1 MSEDDDNASLLD
13 DLDVAD
19 FNDAI
24 AQRVVAF
31 VLLARFSETVSDG
44 TVQEITLSMMRKV
57 VMSIKTPSTAELK
70 VV

>member
-13 DLDVAD
+13 DLDVTD

>member
-19 FNDAI
+19 FSDAI

>member
-1 MSEDDDNASLLD
+1 MNDDNASLLD
-13 DLDVAD
+13 ELDVAG

-31 VLLARFSETVSDG
+31 VLLARFAEKVSDG

-57 VMSIKTPSTAELK
+57 VMSIKTPSTADLK